1 MANQDGLRFLFDITD
16 KITAKL
22 AKIEAK
28 AVTSAAKIDKA
39 FTRASKS
46 QETNSLKVAALEQRR
61 VAAAQSNSAKLAAI
75 EQRRVAAVQSST
87 AKLAA
92 IEQKRVA
99 AVQSNSTKLAT
110 IEQKREVAA
119 QRTSERAAALLKRE
133 SDART
138 RFAAKTHASAQKAN
152 EKTVALLKRESDARA
167 RSTAKAIAN
176 EKKRIVA
183 VEKTHAKAVTLLKRE
198 TDAFKRSMT
207 RLASASAVAFAA
219 VAGKAIQMAG
229 GYDQAMRSVQAKT
242 GATGALMDRL
252 SEQSREMGRTTV
264 HSATEAARGQAFLA
278 QAGFDT
284 NEILEAL
291 PATLALAT
299 AGELD
304 LASAADIASNVL
316 SGFRLE
322 TIETGR
328 VTDVLAAIAARTNTS
343 VSQMGEALSKAAPAA
358 AAAGWSLEQTAAA
371 IGRLSDAGI
380 QGEEAGTVLKTMLAR
395 LAAPTGK
402 LAELMT
408 ATGISVTDATGKM
421 LPLNDIIAQLAPHA
435 DNTGLM
441 FELLGTRGANAG
453 LILGSLGDD
462 DLTKLTAELENSE
475 GAAQTMADTMS
486 GGLWG
491 AIKSIQSIVE
501 SAYISLGERLEPA
514 VKALAKVFG
523 KLPGP
528 IQEVVVVVGSL
539 AGAMGGL
546 MVLMPQAFG
555 ALTNLPGKLI
565 KVAGGLRKTAVA
577 QRALNVA
584 MRLNPIGLVITAVAA
599 LAAGIYIL
607 WNRNKKLAEGF
618 DASAVSTEELTQQLD
633 DLNSKIDQ
641 QTDSL
646 DRLQATNRRASI
658 SGERRLRGLVEERD
672 ELARHVRQREITA
685 RSIAMVA
692 RRNEELAQIAA
703 DRVLAEAAAA
713 AAAMAAAEAAR
724 VAAAARVQGEADA
737 AQAIIAIEAAKR
749 LAIVGQIQQRRDA
762 ELAANDAR
770 VQGEADAAQAIVD
783 IEAAKRRAIVLQI
796 QARREN
802 LRDAE
807 LEAAEATDSAT
818 EANQRFALSLAL
830 IAGQVGGSYGQ
841 ALNQVSA
848 MMNAVGEDGK
858 RTFTN
863 LQAGV
868 AGLGSA
874 LSTAGS
880 EMGGYGGIAVE
891 TLGNVASAL
900 AKGDWIGAAIAALT
914 GLGKALDRAFNGA
927 QMAMN
932 DLSDRVTLL
941 FSDIVSGSL
950 TAEEAF
956 DRAFN
961 WEGNESGFDR
971 LRMLQHLWVDAGL
984 TAEAATAWQV
994 RYNDAVAAQNPDTMR
1009 QLLVELEEVGEAARL
1024 AGEAQEAAAKAAE
1037 EAAAKAAAAWEK
1049 STNAAISAFRASESA
1064 GVSAYDK
1071 IFEEAIAS
1079 GLGQEEAVRQATAA
1093 QLAASAEVLA
1103 ARGVEYARIAAFDAA
1118 MALGANATAAERAA
1132 AAREA
1137 SRVAIE
1143 SWGAAMDAVTA
1154 SDQAANDAMNDTWNP
1169 DSGDV
1174 VTNIKDTTT
1183 QLENEI
1189 AGLEHAVEADVGKM
1203 GDAFAE
1209 VWDPESGD
1217 VITMLEDATDGME
1230 EAVKGTEL
1238 ATVVAFEN
1246 MADTALFE
1254 AERMSAG
1261 VRNELDKIPT
1271 SQTIQI
1277 EYHGSR
1283 TGEHGPPDY
1292 DIPDLD
1298 DFPPRQHGGPVSAGR
1313 PYMVGE
1319 RGPELFV
1326 PSRSGRIEPNGSS
1339 GGGGVDAK
1347 ALAKAVADAL
1357 HGTRVDVDGRQ
1368 LGRLTIRHQ
1377 PLAVA
1382 ELGGRR

>member
-501 SAYISLGERLEPA
+501 SAYISLGERFEPA

-618 DASAVSTEELTQQLD
+618 DASAVSTDELTDRLD
-633 DLNSKIDQ
+633 VLNATIDQ
-641 QTDSL
+641 QKTSIDKARES
-646 DRLQATNRRASI
+646 NRRALAV
-658 SGERRLRGLVEERD
+658 GEQRLRGLVEERD
-672 ELARHVRQREITA
+672 ELQRHVQQREKAA
-685 RSIAMVA
+685 RLVERAA
-692 RRNEELAQIAA
+692 RRTEELAQIAR
-703 DRVLAEAAAA
+703 DRVLAEKVASEAATA
-713 AAAMAAAEAAR
+713 AAAEA
-724 VAAAARVQGEADA
+724 VAAAEKLIAIEATKRRAIVEHIQARREAEREA
-737 AQAIIAIEAAKR
+737 AAELIALEASKRLAVVAHLQARREAELAAATEAIAIEAAKR
-749 LAIVGQIQQRRDA
+749 
-762 ELAANDAR
+762 
-770 VQGEADAAQAIVD
+770 
-783 IEAAKRRAIVLQI
+783 RAVVLHI
-796 QARREN
+796 QARRE
-802 LRDAE
+802 AE
-807 LEAAEATDSAT
+807 REATEQIVDSEEAATSFGSVM
-818 EANQRFALSLAL
+818 QSV
-830 IAGQVGGSYGQ
+830 AGSVGGAFKHVYD
-841 ALNQVSA
+841 AVS
-848 MMNAVGEDGK
+848 
-858 RTFTN
+858 
-863 LQAGV
+863 
-868 AGLGSA
+868 
-874 LSTAGS
+874 
-880 EMGGYGGIAVE
+880 
-891 TLGNVASAL
+891 NVFSAL
-900 AKGDWIGAAIAALT
+900 AKGDVLGAVFAGVGAVWGAFA
-914 GLGKALDRAFNGA
+914 GAVDGWFNGA
-927 QMAMN
+927 AMRIN
-932 DLSDRVTLL
+932 DMRDALGDM
-941 FSDIVSGSL
+941 FSSIDSGAMSAEVAWERMLWVMDNAETGGAQFDAQLRLQQLIEDTGRTAVEAERLRLDWQRRWDAASTDAELRLL
-950 TAEEAF
+950 TAERARWAEEAI
-956 DRAFN
+956 
-961 WEGNESGFDR
+961 
-971 LRMLQHLWVDAGL
+971 
-984 TAEAATAWQV
+984 AEQ
-994 RYNDAVAAQNPDTMR
+994 
-1009 QLLVELEEVGEAARL
+1009 ARI
-1024 AGEAQEAAAKAAE
+1024 AAAEETARAAAAAAE
-1037 EAAAKAAAAWEK
+1037 EAAREVAAFWDNAYNTVISAYRKSQSEGVAAYDRVFE
-1049 STNAAISAFRASESA
+1049 AAIE
-1064 GVSAYDK
+1064 
-1071 IFEEAIAS
+1071 S
-1079 GLGQEEAVRQATAA
+1079 GLGQEEATLAAA
-1093 QLAASAEVLA
+1093 QAQQDAVAEVLA
-1103 ARGVEYARIAAFDAA
+1103 AEGEKYVQLARFEAALEAIRSGNAEGAVAA
-1118 MALGANATAAERAA
+1118 ANQAAEETRAAWDIALGAVAEADRIASGAIEETSTATADAKIDDVDRVLTAEEEASMDALALANGEQERKRWLAEETADAQIAEALRAA
-1132 AAREA
+1132 NG
-1137 SRVAIE
+1137 I
-1143 SWGAAMDAVTA
+1143 
-1154 SDQAANDAMNDTWNP
+1154 N
-1169 DSGDV
+1169 
-1174 VTNIKDTTT
+1174 
-1183 QLENEI
+1183 
-1189 AGLEHAVEADVGKM
+1189 
-1203 GDAFAE
+1203 AE
-1209 VWDPESGD
+1209 
-1217 VITMLEDATDGME
+1217 M
-1230 EAVKGTEL
+1230 
-1238 ATVVAFEN
+1238 
-1246 MADTALFE
+1246 
-1254 AERMSAG
+1254 
-1261 VRNELDKIPT
+1261 DKI
-1271 SQTIQI
+1271 INRKVKI
-1277 EYHGSR
+1277 EYHGSQ
-1283 TGEHGPPDY
+1283 TGDHGG
-1292 DIPDLD
+1292 D
-1298 DFPPRQHGGPVSAGR
+1298 DDGSFDDDNEGGYEGRQHGGPVRAGR

-1339 GGGGVDAK
+1339 GGAVDAK

-1357 HGTRVDVDGRQ
+1357 EGTRVDVDGRQ
-1368 LGRLTIRHQ
+1368 LGRLVVRHQ